1 MQHKHNIH
9 DSGNQ
14 LTTIIIDNDD
24 NCAATTV
31 DDGNGFLIS
40 RLLVYLV
47 YLMQL
52 CLSYLTL

>member
-1 MQHKHNIH
+1 MQCKHDIH
-9 DSGNQ
+9 NSGDQ
-14 LTTIIIDNDD
+14 LTTIITDNDN
-24 NCAATTV
+24 NCMATTV
-31 DDGNGFLIS
+31 DDGNRFLIS